1 MQRRLKRLLLLVI
14 VLSSL
19 AVSGCNQG
27 FVEKPYKESH
37 FLMDTLIEITA
48 YGPQA
53 EKGVKDAFGEFE
65 RMYALADQYDP
76 GSQIAKVNQAAGSSR
91 VAVDADI
98 FAMVEEACQF
108 ADKLEGTF
116 DVSVG
121 PLVELWGIGK
131 KGEFVPSDTEIT
143 EILPL
148 VNYKLIELDKAN
160 QTIYLPKKGMKLD
173 LGGVAK
179 GYAVDKAIAKLQAA
193 GIKSAL
199 INAGGT
205 VRVLGT
211 RPDGKP
217 WRIGVQDPRNPDGV
231 MAKLALTG
239 WDTMET
245 SGDYQRFIMKD
256 NVRYAHLF
264 DPRTGKQPREMAAV
278 TMIMNNASQGDIF
291 STALFVLGV
300 ERSLAV
306 LKNFPGVEAIFVT
319 LDGKVITTPGLA
331 GKVE

>member
-1 MQRRLKRLLLLVI
+1 MKKRIRQAAILFMAMLSLV
-14 VLSSL
+14 S
-19 AVSGCNQG
+19 SGCSQTSAD
-27 FVEKPYKESH
+27 KPYKESR
-37 FLMDTLIEITA
+37 FLMDTLIEVTA

-53 EKGVKDAFGEFE
+53 EKGVKEAFSEFE

-76 GSQIAKVNQAAGSSR
+76 NSQISKVNQAAGSSK

-98 FAMVEEACQF
+98 FAMVEESCQL
-108 ADKLEGTF
+108 AEKLEGTF

-131 KGEFVPSDTEIT
+131 KGEYIPSDLELANV
-143 EILPL
+143 LPL
-148 VNYKLIELDKAN
+148 VNYKLIEIDKVN
-160 QTIYLPKKGMKLD
+160 HTLFLPKKGMKLD
-173 LGGVAK
+173 LGGIAK

-193 GIKSAL
+193 GVKSAL
-199 INAGGT
+199 VNAGGT
-205 VRVLGT
+205 VRVIGS

-217 WRIGVQDPRNPDGV
+217 WRIGVQDPRKPDGV
-231 MAKLALTG
+231 IAKVELAG

-256 NVRYAHLF
+256 NVRYAHIF
-264 DPRTGKQPREMAAV
+264 DPRTGKQPRDIAAV
-278 TMIMNNASQGDIF
+278 TMIMNNARQGDIF

-300 ERSLAV
+300 ERSLV
-306 LKNFPGVEAIFVT
+306 RLKEFPGVEAIFVT
-319 LDGKVITTPGLA
+319 LDGKVITSPGLA